1 MEKIKIVLSLG
12 AGVQSSALAL
22 MAAKGEI
29 GPMPDIALFADTGY
43 EPAQVYRWLDWLEK
57 QLPFPIK
64 RVTRGNLYHDELAG
78 NKNRVPY
85 FVKNER
91 GEIGLGKRQCTADYK
106 IKPIEQY
113 VRKNVLGLK
122 PKQHAPKYHI
132 VDMWMGISLDEIQ
145 RCKIP
150 FTNKWQRNV
159 YPLIENKLTRGHCL
173 EWMQKNN
180 YPSPPRSACLCCPFH
195 SDKEW
200 LRIKNGPNDE
210 WQNVIRFDKEIRKKN
225 NLNGT
230 PFLHKSGKPLDE
242 IDFITPESQGQLSFL
257 DECEGVCGI

>member
-113 VRKNVLGLK
+113 VR
-122 PKQHAPKYHI
+122 
-132 VDMWMGISLDEIQ
+132 
-145 RCKIP
+145 
-150 FTNKWQRNV
+150 
-159 YPLIENKLTRGHCL
+159 
-173 EWMQKNN
+173 
-180 YPSPPRSACLCCPFH
+180 
-195 SDKEW
+195 
-200 LRIKNGPNDE
+200 
-210 WQNVIRFDKEIRKKN
+210 
-225 NLNGT
+225 
-230 PFLHKSGKPLDE
+230 
-242 IDFITPESQGQLSFL
+242 
-257 DECEGVCGI
+257 

>member
-1 MEKIKIVLSLG
+1 MIKTILSLG

-22 MAAKGEI
+22 MAAKGNI
-29 GPMPDIALFADTGY
+29 KPMPDVAIFSDTGY

-64 RVTRGNLYHDELAG
+64 RVTHGNLYHDELAG

-122 PKQHAPKYHI
+122 PKQHAPKYHV

-150 FTNKWQRNV
+150 FTNKFSRITASILVFQ
-159 YPLIENKLTRGHCL
+159 PLPCTG
-173 EWMQKNN
+173 
-180 YPSPPRSACLCCPFH
+180 
-195 SDKEW
+195 
-200 LRIKNGPNDE
+200 
-210 WQNVIRFDKEIRKKN
+210 
-225 NLNGT
+225 
-230 PFLHKSGKPLDE
+230 
-242 IDFITPESQGQLSFL
+242 
-257 DECEGVCGI
+257 